1 MRGCFTDEDGLVSQ
15 FYMERLQ
22 VDCGINRYGFY
33 IQLLTCTNNP
43 TGDLA
48 SIGNQ
53 YLGKHNLPFIS
64 RNGSPFCASDFG
76 LRSKNELQTLLIP

>member
-1 MRGCFTDEDGLVSQ
+1 
-15 FYMERLQ
+15 
-22 VDCGINRYGFY
+22 
-33 IQLLTCTNNP
+33 LTGTNDP